1 LPGGAHTQFNDGIW
15 APPGNYTVA
24 LTVDGK
30 TYTQPLTIAPD
41 PRVNLPM
48 AAYVDQ
54 AALGREIEAL
64 RAAVAAALDEAEK
77 FIANPETNEADRK
90 RAAEISDVNSPE
102 MWWLAPRSTSS
113 LRFLDNQL
121 EKLQQAVNDADAAP
135 TQDAR
140 DGFAKVRPVA
150 EAALAAWRAVR
161 GGH

>member
-1 LPGGAHTQFNDGIW
+1 
-15 APPGNYTVA
+15 
-24 LTVDGK
+24 
-30 TYTQPLTIAPD
+30 
-41 PRVNLPM
+41 
-48 AAYVDQ
+48 
-54 AALGREIEAL
+54 
-64 RAAVAAALDEAEK
+64 
-77 FIANPETNEADRK
+77 
-90 RAAEISDVNSPE
+90 

-150 EAALAAWRAVR
+150 EVTLAAWRAVR